1 MKKVL
6 EILKDNSNINNIGLV
21 NYAKTVTE
29 IHEHYMKFVEWKN
42 KNTRISNHEEGLVYI
57 INPPEYIKDHNWLSS
72 SELYEYWLNLPENK
86 KGE

>member
-29 IHEHYMKFVEWKN
+29 IHEHYMKYSVWVYN
-42 KNTRISNHEEGLVYI
+42 NTNFIFDEIGIDNA
-57 INPPEYIKDHNWLSS
+57 
-72 SELYEYWLNLPENK
+72 YEYWLNLPENK

>member
-29 IHEHYMKFVEWKN
+29 IHEHYMKFVDWVQYEYPCLDFIIPKD
-42 KNTRISNHEEGLVYI
+42 EEKYKYWSK
-57 INPPEYIKDHNWLSS
+57 PPED
-72 SELYEYWLNLPENK
+72 K